1 MGVFFYEYEHLIK
14 QKKILLLFVGR
25 LMDIE
30 YNNINKKLFVK
41 QTLFYNQIIYDL
53 WDDDL

>member
-1 MGVFFYEYEHLIK
+1 MN
-14 QKKILLLFVGR
+14 
-25 LMDIE
+25 IE